1 MWESRLTASL
11 HGLPSP
17 VPLIALTTYSTCFTR
32 FYPCYT
38 CLIPLSSHSQPL
50 LLLYL
55 SAWHF
60 ALAPHCL
67 AFRLR
72 MSGIALDLSRFEMDF
87 LRNLPPAER
96 IRQEKASGEAWPMP
110 GQSTHKSQTG
120 FGGKEPMKG
129 KEVSLKHLRI

>member
-1 MWESRLTASL
+1 MVLIREIHMGKSA
-11 HGLPSP
+11 HGFPAWTTQP
-17 VPLIALTTYSTCFTR
+17 VPLIALATCSSCFTR

-60 ALAPHCL
+60 ALVPHCL

-96 IRQEKASGEAWPMP
+96 IRQEKASGEAGPMSGP
-110 GQSTHKSQTG
+110 SIRKSQTG
-120 FGGKEPMKG
+120 FGER
-129 KEVSLKHLRI
+129 SR

>member
-1 MWESRLTASL
+1 MVLIREIHVGKSA
-11 HGLPSP
+11 HGFPAWTTQPGS
-17 VPLIALTTYSTCFTR
+17 TYSTCFTR

-110 GQSTHKSQTG
+110 GQRIHKSQTG
-120 FGGKEPMKG
+120 FGKEAD
-129 KEVSLKHLRI
+129 ERERSFT

>member
-1 MWESRLTASL
+1 MVLIREIHVGKSA
-11 HGLPSP
+11 HGFPAWTTQP
-17 VPLIALTTYSTCFTR
+17 VPLIALATCSSCFTR

-60 ALAPHCL
+60 ALVPHCL

-72 MSGIALDLSRFEMDF
+72 MSGIVLDLSRFEVDF

-96 IRQEKASGEAWPMP
+96 IRQEKASGEAGPMSGP
-110 GQSTHKSQTG
+110 SIRKSQTG
-120 FGGKEPMKG
+120 FGER
-129 KEVSLKHLRI
+129 SR

>member
-1 MWESRLTASL
+1 MVLIREIHVGKSA
-11 HGLPSP
+11 HGFPAWTTQP
-17 VPLIALTTYSTCFTR
+17 VPLIALASYSTCFTR

-72 MSGIALDLSRFEMDF
+72 MSGIALDLLRFEMDF

-96 IRQEKASGEAWPMP
+96 IRQEKASGEAGPMSGP
-110 GQSTHKSQTG
+110 SIRKSQTG
-120 FGGKEPMKG
+120 FGER
-129 KEVSLKHLRI
+129 SR

>member
-1 MWESRLTASL
+1 MVLIREIHVGKSA
-11 HGLPSP
+11 HGFPAWTTQP
-17 VPLIALTTYSTCFTR
+17 VPLIALATYSSCFTR
-32 FYPCYT
+32 LYPCYT
-38 CLIPLSSHSQPL
+38 CLILLSSHSQPL

-72 MSGIALDLSRFEMDF
+72 MSGIALDLLRFEMDF

-96 IRQEKASGEAWPMP
+96 IRQEKASGEAGPMSGP
-110 GQSTHKSQTG
+110 SIRKSQTG
-120 FGGKEPMKG
+120 FGE
-129 KEVSLKHLRI
+129 RNR

>member
-1 MWESRLTASL
+1 MVLIREIHVGKSA
-11 HGLPSP
+11 HGFPAWTTQP
-17 VPLIALTTYSTCFTR
+17 VPLIALATYSSCFTR
-32 FYPCYT
+32 LYPCYT
-38 CLIPLSSHSQPL
+38 CLILLSSHSQPL

-72 MSGIALDLSRFEMDF
+72 MSGIALDLLRFEMDF

-96 IRQEKASGEAWPMP
+96 IRQEKASGEAGPMSGP
-110 GQSTHKSQTG
+110 SIRKSQTG
-120 FGGKEPMKG
+120 FGER
-129 KEVSLKHLRI
+129 SR

>member
-1 MWESRLTASL
+1 MVLIREIHVGKSA
-11 HGLPSP
+11 HGFPAWTTQP
-17 VPLIALTTYSTCFTR
+17 VPLIALATYSSCFTR

-38 CLIPLSSHSQPL
+38 CLILLSSHSQPL

-72 MSGIALDLSRFEMDF
+72 MSGIALDLLRFEMDF

-96 IRQEKASGEAWPMP
+96 IRQEKASGEAGPMSGP
-110 GQSTHKSQTG
+110 SIRKSQTG
-120 FGGKEPMKG
+120 FGER
-129 KEVSLKHLRI
+129 SR

>member
-1 MWESRLTASL
+1 MVLIREIHVGKSA
-11 HGLPSP
+11 HGFPAWTTQP
-17 VPLIALTTYSTCFTR
+17 VPLIALATCSSCFTR

-55 SAWHF
+55 YT
-60 ALAPHCL
+60 CL
-67 AFRLR
+67 HGISLLPLTVWLSRLR

-96 IRQEKASGEAWPMP
+96 IRQEKASGEAGPMSGP
-110 GQSTHKSQTG
+110 SIRKSQTG
-120 FGGKEPMKG
+120 FGER
-129 KEVSLKHLRI
+129 SR

>member
-1 MWESRLTASL
+1 MVLTREIHVGKSA
-11 HGLPSP
+11 HGFPAWTTQP
-17 VPLIALTTYSTCFTR
+17 VPLIALATYSSCFTR
-32 FYPCYT
+32 LYPCYT
-38 CLIPLSSHSQPL
+38 CLILFSSHSQPL

-72 MSGIALDLSRFEMDF
+72 MSGIALDLLRFEMDF

-96 IRQEKASGEAWPMP
+96 IRQEKASGEAGPMSGP
-110 GQSTHKSQTG
+110 SIRKSQTG
-120 FGGKEPMKG
+120 FGER
-129 KEVSLKHLRI
+129 SR

>member
-1 MWESRLTASL
+1 MVLTKKIHVGRSA
-11 HGLPSP
+11 HGFLAWTTRPGS
-17 VPLIALTTYSTCFTR
+17 TYSTCFTR

-55 SAWHF
+55 SAWHSF
-60 ALAPHCL
+60 LAPHCL

-87 LRNLPPAER
+87 LQNLPPAER
-96 IRQEKASGEAWPMP
+96 IRQEKASGEAGPMSGP
-110 GQSTHKSQTG
+110 SIRKSQTG
-120 FGGKEPMKG
+120 FGER
-129 KEVSLKHLRI
+129 SR

>member
-1 MWESRLTASL
+1 MWERSEY
-11 HGLPSP
+11 GLPVWTTQPGS
-17 VPLIALTTYSTCFTR
+17 TYSTCFTR

-60 ALAPHCL
+60 ALVPHCL

-72 MSGIALDLSRFEMDF
+72 MSGIALDLSRFEWISCRIF
-87 LRNLPPAER
+87 LLRSVFGKKK
-96 IRQEKASGEAWPMP
+96 RQVKQDRCPDQASVNPKQASG
-110 GQSTHKSQTG
+110 
-120 FGGKEPMKG
+120 KG
-129 KEVSLKHLRI
+129 ADEREKFHLNIYGYEQEI

>member
-1 MWESRLTASL
+1 MVLIREIHVGKSA
-11 HGLPSP
+11 HGFPAWTTQP
-17 VPLIALTTYSTCFTR
+17 VPLIALATYSSCFTR
-32 FYPCYT
+32 LYPCYT
-38 CLIPLSSHSQPL
+38 CLILLSSHSQPL

-87 LRNLPPAER
+87 LQNLPPAER
-96 IRQEKASGEAWPMP
+96 IRQEKASGEAGPMSGP
-110 GQSTHKSQTG
+110 SIRKSQTG
-120 FGGKEPMKG
+120 FGER
-129 KEVSLKHLRI
+129 SR

>member
-1 MWESRLTASL
+1 MWERSEY
-11 HGLPSP
+11 GLPAWTTQPGS
-17 VPLIALTTYSTCFTR
+17 TYSTCFTR

-96 IRQEKASGEAWPMP
+96 IRQEKACPDQASVNPKQASG
-110 GQSTHKSQTG
+110 
-120 FGGKEPMKG
+120 KG
-129 KEVSLKHLRI
+129 ADEREKFHLNIYGYEQEI

>member
-1 MWESRLTASL
+1 MVLIREIHVGKSA
-11 HGLPSP
+11 HGFPAWTTQP
-17 VPLIALTTYSTCFTR
+17 VPLIALATCSSCFTR

-60 ALAPHCL
+60 ALVPHCL

-96 IRQEKASGEAWPMP
+96 IRQEKASGEAGPMSGP
-110 GQSTHKSQTG
+110 SIRKSQTG
-120 FGGKEPMKG
+120 SGKR
-129 KEVSLKHLRI
+129 SR

>member
-1 MWESRLTASL
+1 MWERSEY
-11 HGLPSP
+11 GLPAWTTQPGS
-17 VPLIALTTYSTCFTR
+17 TYSTCFTR

-96 IRQEKASGEAWPMP
+96 IRQEKASGEAGPMS
-110 GQSTHKSQTG
+110 GSSIRKSQTG
-120 FGGKEPMKG
+120 FGER
-129 KEVSLKHLRI
+129 SR